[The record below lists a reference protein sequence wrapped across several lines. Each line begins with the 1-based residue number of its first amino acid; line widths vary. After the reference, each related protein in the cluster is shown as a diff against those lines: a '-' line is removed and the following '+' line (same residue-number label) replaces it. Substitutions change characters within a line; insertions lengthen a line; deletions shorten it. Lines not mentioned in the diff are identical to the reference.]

1 MMYHI
6 SDSATGYILQF
17 SIYTGKNTKT
27 TTKDKVPLGAKV
39 VLELTANTRPG
50 SLVAFDNFFS
60 CVYLMEKLLNNNLF
74 SCGTV
79 RGTSKGLANHA
90 EKSKSRKT
98 TVSW

>member
-39 VLELTANTRPG
+39 VLELTLDLEVWLHLIT
-50 SLVAFDNFFS
+50 FFP
-60 CVYLMEKLLNNNLF
+60 VF
-74 SCGTV
+74 I
-79 RGTSKGLANHA
+79 
-90 EKSKSRKT
+90 
-98 TVSW
+98 